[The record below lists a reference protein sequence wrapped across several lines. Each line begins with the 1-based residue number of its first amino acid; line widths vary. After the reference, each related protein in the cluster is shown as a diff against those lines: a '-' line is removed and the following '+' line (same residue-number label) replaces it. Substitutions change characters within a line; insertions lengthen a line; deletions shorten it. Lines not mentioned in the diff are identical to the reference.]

1 MNNGNLKL
9 SVEDLV
15 NVTDLGL
22 IHIRRDQEIMATY
35 GVTAKAIDDLEADN
49 ELLKVTPTDE
59 ELQSELSEKTRSKNE
74 TAELLREPIRSIKVR
89 AIKAFGSNSPE
100 VKGFGAANLSQL
112 SDNGL
117 IRAGRSVLRM
127 CKKKFDKLTVKGLT
141 QQMLDD
147 LGVLIKK
154 FDALIDDVAEAE
166 ETHREATALRN
177 QLATKVYNAL
187 IEMFDYG
194 KDYWKGK
201 DEIKYQ
207 EYVMFGSN
215 AKPKTGKGTIHGN
228 VSSSTSGNPVSGALV
243 SVAGTELQTTT
254 NEEGNYQIP
263 DVPIATYTVKCTFA
277 GMQPAEKPNTLV
289 KDGEDTGCD
298 FELSPV

>member
-22 IHIRRDQEIMATY
+22 IHIRRDQEMMASD

-49 ELLKVTPTDE
+49 ELLKETPTDE

-89 AIKAFGSNSPE
+89 AIKTFGSNSPE
-100 VKGFGAANLSQL
+100 MKGFGAANLSQL

-127 CKKKFDKLTVKGLT
+127 CKKKFAKLAEKGLT

-147 LGVLIKK
+147 LDVLIKK
-154 FDALIDDVAEAE
+154 FDALIDEVAEAE
-166 ETHREATALRN
+166 ETHREATAQRN

-187 IEMFDYG
+187 MEMFDYG

-201 DEIKYQ
+201 DEIKYN

-215 AKPKTGKGTIHGN
+215 AKTKTGKGAIHGN
-228 VSSSTSGNPVSGALV
+228 VSSLANGNPISGALV
-243 SVAGTELQTTT
+243 SVEGTDLKATTD
-254 NEEGNYQIP
+254 EEGNYQIP
-263 DVPIATYTVKCTFA
+263 DVPIATYTVKCTA
-277 GMQPAEKPNTLV
+277 TGMQPVEKPNTIV

-298 FELSPV
+298 FEMNPV